1 MKRSQSQSDCGYVR
15 ERIYQK
21 STTRSSKITR
31 PNEKVAIRQHT
42 NRKLSAEKGNSFL
55 CRARLYCFTSFTAV
69 SGDLYSTFRASGY
82 SNVDT
87 LHTVCGHVY
96 ERRCIRVPPPPH
108 NKQRVGGPQTSFQY
122 DDTKYY
128 WKYTC

>member
-42 NRKLSAEKGNSFL
+42 NRKLSAEKGKSFL
-55 CRARLYCFTSFTAV
+55 CRARLYYFTSFTGV

-82 SNVDT
+82 SNFDT
-87 LHTVCGHVY
+87 CTP
-96 ERRCIRVPPPPH
+96 ERRCIRVPPSPH
-108 NKQRVGGPQTSFQY
+108 NKQRVEGPQTSFQY

-128 WKYTC
+128 CKYTCLQTQ